1 MVHGSLLFISWDWG
15 TSLQCFGGGNP
26 LQPGGETHWAVFSS
40 ASIGCLCLQLQGG
53 VHVGCKPSSRVCEP
67 HLM

>member
-26 LQPGGETHWAVFSS
+26 LQPGGEKP
-40 ASIGCLCLQLQGG
+40 IGLCFPLQ
-53 VHVGCKPSSRVCEP
+53 V
-67 HLM
+67 